1 MISIS
6 AVLVPMK
13 QILTDD
19 HNRIYDDMKTKVMTL
34 NEIRRTG
41 IQLLTE
47 NLGAVGMERFLQQSD
62 LGWGDY
68 TKEHSQWLG
77 NPTLDEIAAEI
88 EAMRKSWPQP
98 E

>member
-1 MISIS
+1 
-6 AVLVPMK
+6 MK
-13 QILTDD
+13 IEAM
-19 HNRIYDDMKTKVMTL
+19 NTKVMTM

-41 IQLLTE
+41 IQLLTQ
-47 NLGAVGMERFLQQSD
+47 NLGAVGMVRFLQQSD

-68 TKEHSQWLG
+68 TKERSQWLG

-88 EAMRKSWPQP
+88 KAKRKSWSQS

>member
-1 MISIS
+1 M
-6 AVLVPMK
+6 
-13 QILTDD
+13 
-19 HNRIYDDMKTKVMTL
+19 NTKVMTR

-41 IQLLTE
+41 IQLLTQ
-47 NLGAVGMERFLQQSD
+47 NLGAVGMVRFLQQSD

-68 TKEHSQWLG
+68 TKERSQWLG

-88 EAMRKSWPQP
+88 KAMRKSWPQA

>member
-1 MISIS
+1 MN
-6 AVLVPMK
+6 A
-13 QILTDD
+13 
-19 HNRIYDDMKTKVMTL
+19 KVMTM

-41 IQLLTE
+41 IQILTQ
-47 NLGAVGMERFLQQSD
+47 NLGAVGMVRFLQQSD

-68 TKEHSQWLG
+68 TKERSQWLG

-88 EAMRKSWPQP
+88 KAMRKNWPQS

>member
-1 MISIS
+1 M
-6 AVLVPMK
+6 
-13 QILTDD
+13 
-19 HNRIYDDMKTKVMTL
+19 NTKVMTN

-41 IQLLTE
+41 IQVLTQ
-47 NLGAVGMERFLQQSD
+47 NLGAIGMVRFLQQSD

-68 TKEHSQWLG
+68 TKERSQWLG

-88 EAMRKSWPQP
+88 KATRKNWPQR